1 MKNWL
6 LGQLNNS
13 SLFIPHSSLI
23 TDLSRVKLQ
32 RFNDNATRPDIIE
45 PGKPGYEQLGG
56 RWRTDFFKAPYP
68 LTLEVG
74 CGKGEYTVGLA
85 QRHPGRNFLGL
96 DIKGERIWRGSTRA
110 EAMGLTNVGFVRMRA
125 EALAAQFGPGELD
138 EIWITFPDP
147 RPRDRDIKRRLTSP
161 RFLGLYEQLLTPGGL
176 LHLKTDNEGLFD
188 YTLETLAARPGA
200 VIERFTRDLY
210 SETAP
215 EYTEAQAIQ
224 TNFEGKYRAI
234 GVPIKYVQFR
244 VS

>member
-1 MKNWL
+1 MHYMRLPEL
-6 LGQLNNS
+6 LSNS
-13 SLFIPHSSLI
+13 ANYFQII
-23 TDLSRVKLQ
+23 ALSRVKLQ
-32 RFNDNATRPDIIE
+32 RFTDNAIRPDIIE
-45 PGKPGYEQLGG
+45 PGKLGYEQLGG
-56 RWRTDFFKAPYP
+56 RWRTDFFQVPNP

-85 QRHPGRNFLGL
+85 QRYPERNFLGL

-110 EAMGLTNVGFVRMRA
+110 EEMGLTNVGFVRMRA
-125 EALAAQFGPGELD
+125 EALADQFGSGELN

-176 LHLKTDNEGLFD
+176 LHLKTDNGDLFD

-200 VIERFTRDLY
+200 TIERFTRDLY

-215 EYTEAQAIQ
+215 EFTEAQAIQ
-224 TNFEGKYRAI
+224 TNFEGKYRAV
-234 GVPIKYVQFR
+234 GLSIKYVQFR

>member
-1 MKNWL
+1 M
-6 LGQLNNS
+6 
-13 SLFIPHSSLI
+13 P
-23 TDLSRVKLQ
+23 RVKLQ
-32 RFNDNATRPDIIE
+32 RFTDNAIRPDIIE
-45 PGKPGYEQLGG
+45 PGKPDYEQLGG
-56 RWRTDFFKAPYP
+56 RWRTDFFQAPNP

-96 DIKGERIWRGSTRA
+96 DIKGERIWRGSSRA
-110 EAMGLTNVGFVRMRA
+110 SELGLTNVGFVRMRA

-161 RFLGLYEQLLTPGGL
+161 RFLALYEQLLIPGGR

-188 YTLETLAARPGA
+188 YTLATLAARPGA
-200 VIERFTRDLY
+200 VVERATRDLY

-215 EYTEAQAIQ
+215 EFAEAQAIQ
-224 TNFEGKYRAI
+224 TNFEGKYRAV
-234 GVPIKYVQFR
+234 GVPIKYVRFR

>member
-1 MKNWL
+1 M
-6 LGQLNNS
+6 
-13 SLFIPHSSLI
+13 P
-23 TDLSRVKLQ
+23 RVKLH
-32 RFNDNATRPDIIE
+32 RFTDNAIRPDIIE

-56 RWRTDFFKAPYP
+56 QWRTQFFQAPYP

-85 QRHPGRNFLGL
+85 QRHPTRNFLGL

-110 EAMGLTNVGFVRMRA
+110 TEMGLANVGFVRMRA
-125 EALAAQFGPGELD
+125 EDLAAQFGLGELD

-176 LHLKTDNEGLFD
+176 LHLKTDNEGLFEF
-188 YTLETLAARPGA
+188 TLETLTARAGA
-200 VIERFTRDLY
+200 TVERFTRDLY
-210 SETAP
+210 AETAP
-215 EYTEAQAIQ
+215 EFTEAQAIQ
-224 TNFEGKYRAI
+224 TNFESKYRAV

-244 VS
+244 LT